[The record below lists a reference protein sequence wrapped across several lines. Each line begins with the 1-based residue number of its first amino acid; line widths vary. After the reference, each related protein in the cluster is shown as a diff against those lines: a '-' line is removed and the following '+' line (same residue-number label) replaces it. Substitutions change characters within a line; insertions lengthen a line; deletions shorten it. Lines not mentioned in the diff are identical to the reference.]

1 MKSLVIHAAKDLRI
15 EDTDPVSPGTDDLVV
30 TTAVGGVCGSD
41 LHYYNHG
48 GFGPIT
54 LKEPMILGHEVS
66 GRVAELGSKDLGFDV
81 GDLVAI
87 SPSRPCYHCS
97 YCHKG
102 QHNHC
107 ENMQFYGSAM
117 PMPHIQGAFR
127 QQLTVKASQ
136 CVIANDLSAA
146 EAAMA
151 EPFAVTLHACNRAGS
166 LLGKKVLITGCGPI
180 GVLSAIAARRA
191 GASEIVATDIAENA
205 LKIAEK
211 CGVDKT
217 LNVLDSPDSLQTYA
231 KGKGYFDTMFECSGN
246 VQALTAGI
254 ATLKPRSV
262 LMQLGLGGDM
272 SLPMMQ
278 LTAKE
283 IDLRG
288 SFRFHP
294 EFEAAVNLMT
304 AGLADVS
311 PLITHTVELKD
322 AETAFTIANDR
333 SVAMKAQIRFNA

>member
-1 MKSLVIHAAKDLRI
+1 MKSLVIYAAKDLRI
-15 EDTDPVSPGTDDLVV
+15 EDTDPVPPNAEELVI

-48 GFGPIT
+48 GFGPVT

-66 GRVAELGSKDLGFDV
+66 GRVTELGSKNLPFEP
-81 GDLVAI
+81 GDLVAV
-87 SPSRPCYHCS
+87 SPSRPCYHCA
-97 YCHKG
+97 YCLKG

-107 ENMQFYGSAM
+107 EKMQFYGSAM

-136 CVIANDLSAA
+136 CVLANDLTAA

-151 EPFAVTLHACNRAGS
+151 EPFAVTLHACNRADN
-166 LLGKKVLITGCGPI
+166 LLGRKVLITGCGPI

-191 GASEIVATDIAENA
+191 GASEIVATDIADNA
-205 LKIAEK
+205 LAIAAK

-217 LNVLDSPDSLQTYA
+217 INVASAPDSLEVYTE
-231 KGKGYFDTMFECSGN
+231 GKGYFDAMFECSGN
-246 VQALTAGI
+246 VQALITGI
-254 ATLKPRSV
+254 ATLRPRSV

-294 EFEAAVNLMT
+294 EFQTAVELMSS
-304 AGLADVS
+304 GLADVK
-311 PLITHTVELKD
+311 PLITHTIELDD
-322 AETAFTIANDR
+322 AESAFTIANDR
-333 SVAMKAQIRFNA
+333 SIAMKAQINFNA